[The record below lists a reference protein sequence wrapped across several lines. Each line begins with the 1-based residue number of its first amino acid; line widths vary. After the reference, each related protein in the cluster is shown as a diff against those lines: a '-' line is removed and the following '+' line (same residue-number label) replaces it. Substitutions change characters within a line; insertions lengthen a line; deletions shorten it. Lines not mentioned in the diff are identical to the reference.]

1 MVALEMDQDM
11 NDKLDNLAEKIGDVR
26 SAQRVSTEAFSR
38 HEVSNQKDFQIITKE
53 LEHANEATHEMGA
66 VAKER
71 NAEVMAAVKDV
82 KKDVAD
88 MGQKMVR
95 IENLVLW
102 VGGVGST
109 LFFIFNNWEKIS
121 HFLK

>member
-88 MGQKMVR
+88 WARRWSASKT
-95 IENLVLW
+95 W
-102 VGGVGST
+102 CSGSVASAALYSSSSIT
-109 LFFIFNNWEKIS
+109 GRRS
-121 HFLK
+121 PTS